1 MISFLPFTRYIYL
14 NNIEILQSLHRIL
27 NGVVIFIGSV
37 YQVSVMLKHQLKMKR
52 IHQCQQVIHSI
63 KTMYRIKKRLVI
75 TQLPMLKVIT

>member
-1 MISFLPFTRYIYL
+1 MQLISFLPFTRYTYL

-52 IHQCQQVIHSI
+52 IHSAS
-63 KTMYRIKKRLVI
+63 RLY
-75 TQLPMLKVIT
+75 TR